1 MRGEDRVTVCFF
13 GDGATNEGAFHE
25 GLNLAALW
33 NLPVVY
39 VCENN
44 LYAQFTPQRIHAKS
58 ADLYKRAAAY
68 DIPGVQADGQDALAV
83 YQVASDGVKRARMGG
98 GPTLIELKTYRY
110 TGHAISNPI
119 CAIGRP
125 DDEIEAWKL
134 RDPIVGLET
143 FLLDAGLYSRDEL
156 QAMRAAAV
164 ARVDAAV
171 EFAESSPMPAPET
184 ALEDVY
190 TELPAGAVL

>member
-1 MRGEDRVTVCFF
+1 VF
-13 GDGATNEGAFHE
+13 
-25 GLNLAALW
+25 
-33 NLPVVY
+33 

-58 ADLYKRAAAY
+58 ADLYKRALAY

-83 YQVASDGVKRARMGG
+83 FQVASEAVERARTDG

-125 DDEIEAWKL
+125 DEEIEAWKL
-134 RDPIVGLET
+134 RDPIVGFET
-143 FLLDAGLYSRDEL
+143 FLLEAGRLSREEL
-156 QAMRAAAV
+156 QSLRAAAV

-171 EFAESSPMPAPET
+171 EFAESSPLPSPET
-184 ALEDVY
+184 ALENVY